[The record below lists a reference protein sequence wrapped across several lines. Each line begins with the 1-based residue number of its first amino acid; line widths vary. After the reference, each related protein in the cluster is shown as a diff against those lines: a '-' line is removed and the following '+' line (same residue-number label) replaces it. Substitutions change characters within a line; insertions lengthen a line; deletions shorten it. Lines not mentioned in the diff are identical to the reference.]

1 MEKLTNSIHTLKTD
15 FIAALAVS
23 NSTESLD
30 AVRVTFLGRNGRVSE
45 LMETLKTL
53 STDEKRTAGPA
64 LNELKRSL
72 EDAFTDKKTT
82 LEKQALTAALEKKR
96 SFDVTASL
104 PDALPA
110 KLHIYTQVI
119 TQLEDIFSSMGFS
132 IIDGPEI
139 ETDFHNFQALNIPA
153 DHPARDMQDTFWL
166 TNPGMLVRT
175 HTSTMQIRA
184 MQHKG
189 APLAVAGS
197 GRVYRNEATDASHD
211 YMFTQ
216 FEALYVAE
224 NVSIANLM
232 ATAQQFLQTFF
243 GSDKLKI
250 RVRPGFFPFV
260 EPGLEIDGTCPFCTK
275 GCAVCKYSTWI
286 ELMGAGLVHP
296 NVLTQS
302 GIDAKKY
309 NGFALGCG
317 IERLAVIKH
326 GINDIRL
333 FHSNQ
338 VEVLDQF

>member
-1 MEKLTNSIHTLKTD
+1 MEKLTNSIHTLKHD
-15 FIAALAVS
+15 FEEALAVA
-23 NSTESLD
+23 NTTETLD
-30 AVRVTFLGRNGRVSE
+30 AVRVTFLGRSGRMSE

-53 STDEKRTAGPA
+53 SVDEKRSAGPT

-72 EDAFTDKKTT
+72 EESFAAKKNT

-96 SFDVTASL
+96 YFDVTASR
-104 PDALPA
+104 PEALPA

-119 TQLEDIFSSMGFS
+119 TEIEDIFSSMGFS

-139 ETDFHNFQALNIPA
+139 EDDFHNFQALNIPA

-166 TNPGMLVRT
+166 NNPGMLLRT

-189 APLAVAGS
+189 APIAVAGS

-211 YMFTQ
+211 FMFTQ
-216 FEALYVAE
+216 VEALYVAE

-275 GCAVCKYSTWI
+275 GCPVCKYSTWI

-302 GIDAKKY
+302 GIDPKKY

-338 VEVLDQF
+338 VDVLDQF

>member
-1 MEKLTNSIHTLKTD
+1 MKQLSNSIDTLQQEFK
-15 FIAALAVS
+15 AALAAATTS
-23 NSTESLD
+23 ESLD
-30 AVRVTFLGRNGRVSE
+30 AVRVTFLGRNGRISE
-45 LMETLKTL
+45 LMEALKTL
-53 STDEKRTAGPA
+53 SPDEKRTAGPA

-72 EDAFTDKKTT
+72 EDAFTTQKAS
-82 LEKQALTAALEKKR
+82 LEKKALDAALEKKR
-96 SFDVTASL
+96 NFDVTATL
-104 PDALPA
+104 PEALPA

-119 TQLEDIFSSMGFS
+119 TQIEDIFSSMGFS

-166 TNPGMLVRT
+166 KNPGMLLRT

-184 MQHKG
+184 MQQKG

-211 YMFTQ
+211 FMFTQ

-224 NVSIANLM
+224 DVSIANLM

-243 GSDKLKI
+243 GSKELKI

-275 GCAVCKYSTWI
+275 GCPVCKYSTWI

-309 NGFALGCG
+309 VGFALGCG

-338 VEVLDQF
+338 VDVLDQF

>member
-1 MEKLTNSIHTLKTD
+1 MKQLTNSINILKQD
-15 FIAALAVS
+15 FAVALAA
-23 NSTESLD
+23 STTSESLD

-53 STDEKRTAGPA
+53 STDEKRSAGPA

-72 EDAFTDKKTT
+72 EDAFETKKTT
-82 LEKQALTAALEKKR
+82 LEKQSLTTALEKKR
-96 SFDVTASL
+96 YFDVTASL
-104 PDALPA
+104 PEALPA

-119 TQLEDIFSSMGFS
+119 TQIEDIFSSMGFS

-166 TNPGMLVRT
+166 TKPSMLLRT
-175 HTSTMQIRA
+175 HTSTIQIRA
-184 MQHKG
+184 MQKMG
-189 APLAVAGS
+189 APLAIAS
-197 GRVYRNEATDASHD
+197 TGRVYRNEATDASHD
-211 YMFTQ
+211 FMFTQ
-216 FEALYVAE
+216 YEALYVAE

-243 GSDKLKI
+243 EKKEIKI

-260 EPGLEIDGTCPFCTK
+260 EPGLEIDGSCPFCTT
-275 GCAVCKYSTWI
+275 GCSVCKYSTWI
-286 ELMGAGLVHP
+286 ELLGAGLVHP
-296 NVLTQS
+296 NVLTHS
-302 GIDAKKY
+302 GIDPKKY
-309 NGFALGCG
+309 SGFAIGGG